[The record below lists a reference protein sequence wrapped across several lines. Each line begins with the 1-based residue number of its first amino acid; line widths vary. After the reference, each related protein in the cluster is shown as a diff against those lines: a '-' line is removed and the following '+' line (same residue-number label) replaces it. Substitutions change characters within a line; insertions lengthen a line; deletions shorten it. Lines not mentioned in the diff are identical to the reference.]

1 MSVAKDKRGVGRL
14 AVNTTAR
21 GICLHI
27 LKITENKK
35 KFPEAHADLVATLRR
50 MALEIDLKCWRA
62 TNIVVDNSERLYQ
75 TRLQL
80 EWEAAVRCT
89 DIIELINIMKPIIH
103 MDNKRY
109 LFISEQYANLRTLIW
124 KQFNSDSVRLA
135 PK

>member
-1 MSVAKDKRGVGRL
+1 MSVAKDKRGIGHL

-62 TNIVVDNSERLYQ
+62 TNIVVDNSEKLYQ
-75 TRLQL
+75 PRLQL

-109 LFISEQYANLRTLIW
+109 LFISE
-124 KQFNSDSVRLA
+124 
-135 PK
+135 